1 MPDDQQDQDYPSP
14 AYSWYVVGVLTLAY
28 VFSFID
34 RQILSLLVKPIRRDL
49 EISDTQM
56 SLLMGASFAIF
67 YTLFGIPLGR
77 LADTKSRRAIVA
89 VGIAFW
95 SIMTAGC
102 GVTKKYWELLLMR
115 MGVGVGEATLSP
127 AAYSMIADYFP
138 PERRSTAMSVYS
150 MGIYIG
156 SGLAFILGGL
166 VVVFAS
172 NQESFELPLL
182 GAVRSWQL
190 VFFLVGLPGL
200 LVALLVFATVREPV
214 RKGLSRTAGAAP
226 PTTSL
231 EETWKYVS
239 DNSLTFLC
247 LNLGI
252 ALITLNSY
260 ASAAWIPSLFSRRFG
275 WTPGPTGMTYGTIVA
290 IAGTLGTVMGGWL
303 ADRWNARG
311 QRDANVRVAWL
322 ATICWIPFGLAFP
335 LAPNAGLA
343 VVLLIPT
350 VFFLS
355 MPFGV
360 APAAIQRMMPNTMR
374 AFATAIYFFVI
385 NIIGMGLGPT
395 AAAALTEH
403 VFQDENSLHHS
414 LLVVGAVTHVLAAI
428 LLTISLSNYRRSL
441 DYLTNW
447 SAANSAGSTP
457 S

>member
-1 MPDDQQDQDYPSP
+1 MPDDQHDPDYPSP
-14 AYSWYVVGVLTLAY
+14 AYAWYVVGVLTLAY

-49 EISDTQM
+49 DISDTQM
-56 SLLMGASFAIF
+56 SLLMGTSFAVF

-77 LADTKSRRAIVA
+77 LADTKSRRVIIA

-95 SIMTAGC
+95 SLMTAGC
-102 GVTKKYWELLLMR
+102 GVTKRYWELLLMR

-150 MGIYIG
+150 MAIYIG

-172 NQESFELPLL
+172 NQESFELPVL

-190 VFFLVGLPGL
+190 VFFIVGLPGL
-200 LVALLVFATVREPV
+200 LVALLAVTTIREPV
-214 RKGLSRTAGAAP
+214 RKGTAGSQGGPLAVS
-226 PTTSL
+226 SL
-231 EETWKYVS
+231 QETWSYIG
-239 DNSLTFLC
+239 DNWLTFLC

-252 ALITLNSY
+252 ALVTLNSY
-260 ASAAWIPSLFSRRFG
+260 ASAAWIPSLFERRYG
-275 WTPGPTGMTYGTIVA
+275 WGLGPTGMTYGTIVA
-290 IAGTLGTVMGGWL
+290 IVGTLGTVLGGWL
-303 ADRWNARG
+303 ADRWSLRG
-311 QRDANVRVAWL
+311 TIDANVRVAWL
-322 ATICWIPFGLAFP
+322 ATICWIPFGVAFP
-335 LAPNAGLA
+335 LASTAELA

-403 VFQDENSLHHS
+403 VFKNEKSLNLS

-428 LLTISLSNYRRSL
+428 LLAVSLGNYRRSL
-441 DYLTNW
+441 AYLTKW
-447 SAANSAGSTP
+447 SAAQSP
-457 S
+457 Q